1 METAGSLLTRDP
13 RVRAADFEVRD
24 DLKLLGS
31 IWLTVALEMQSLVKN
46 LRARTVK
53 RNSPINIQNISES
66 GLTIGTLQ
74 H

>member
-1 METAGSLLTRDP
+1 MRDP
-13 RVRAADFEVRD
+13 RVSATHFEVRD

-46 LRARTVK
+46 LRAGTGK
-53 RNSPINIQNISES
+53 RNSPINIQNFSES
-66 GLTIGTLQ
+66 RLTIGTLQ